1 MVSHMACQ
9 QRCTH
14 FQEIAALVRGLA
26 RDNDGLHNPLNKA
39 GSFLGGGWRY
49 PSIPMKTRH
58 FVDFGRPSTI
68 PCAVLARAKREPD
81 SHFLGTFSVFC

>member
-39 GSFLGGGWRY
+39 GSFLGG
-49 PSIPMKTRH
+49 
-58 FVDFGRPSTI
+58 V
-68 PCAVLARAKREPD
+68 AVPFD
-81 SHFLGTFSVFC
+81 SHENSTFC